1 MAPSEIVAWEC
12 GSCTYTNEGNE
23 PGPCIMCRTERL
35 IRYAIVAGA
44 PTAAT
49 ARTTTV
55 NRREQACVA
64 ASAASAA
71 EATVTAVDATVPAAD
86 AGEAA
91 AIARPL
97 LPVAGTQNRDTVVA
111 RLVST
116 LVDIVGTGTSNR
128 GRSCVC
134 HNMWNAGR
142 CGNESDVPLEK
153 VVYRDQE
160 EEDSVAVF
168 LVANGRMSCKVGFLP
183 AHLARRAQDYDGL
196 VARVICVYSDRC
208 TNVVKRQKFW
218 RNKGCCVAR
227 ILGSRPILAL

>member
-23 PGPCIMCRTERL
+23 LGPCIMCRTERP

-49 ARTTTV
+49 ASTTTV
-55 NRREQACVA
+55 NRREQARVA

-71 EATVTAVDATVPAAD
+71 EATVTAVDATAPAAD

-97 LPVAGTQNRDTVVA
+97 MPVACTQNRDTVVA
-111 RLVST
+111 RLWFST

-128 GRSCVC
+128 GRSCVR
-134 HNMWNAGR
+134 HET
-142 CGNESDVPLEK
+142 CGMQVEVGTKVMFRWEK
-153 VVYRDQE
+153 VVYRD
-160 EEDSVAVF
+160 
-168 LVANGRMSCKVGFLP
+168 
-183 AHLARRAQDYDGL
+183 
-196 VARVICVYSDRC
+196 
-208 TNVVKRQKFW
+208 
-218 RNKGCCVAR
+218 
-227 ILGSRPILAL
+227 